1 MNEKNERL
9 KFLCLLL
16 FALIS
21 IFFLLYKD
29 TDWFRRAIKAIIRT
43 YKKLKKLCEI
53 KK

>member
-1 MNEKNERL
+1 MNEKKERL

-21 IFFLLYKD
+21 ILFLLYKD
-29 TDWFRRAIKAIIRT
+29 KDWFRREIKDIIKV

>member
-29 TDWFRRAIKAIIRT
+29 TDWFRQAIKAIIKV

>member
-1 MNEKNERL
+1 MDEKNERL

-29 TDWFRRAIKAIIRT
+29 TDWFRRTIKAIIRV
-43 YKKLKKLCEI
+43 YRKLKKLCEI